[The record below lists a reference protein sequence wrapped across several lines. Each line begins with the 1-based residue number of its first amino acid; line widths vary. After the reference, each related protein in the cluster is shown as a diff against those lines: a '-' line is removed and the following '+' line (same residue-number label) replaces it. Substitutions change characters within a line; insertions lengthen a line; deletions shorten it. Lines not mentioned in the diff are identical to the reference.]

1 MHSGIVMLHV
11 VTMFCIGLGSVL
23 LAGDL
28 LELWPAA
35 SWWLLFAVV
44 LFGLAV
50 ALVVWLVLEWQS
62 HRWR

>member
-11 VTMFCIGLGSVL
+11 VTMFCIGIASVL
-23 LAGDL
+23 VAGDL
-28 LELWPAA
+28 LGLWPAS

-50 ALVVWLVLEWQS
+50 ALIVWLVQESQS
-62 HRWR
+62 HR